1 MVKESR
7 DLVQNP
13 TKTSRFSFMSWM
25 LVSEPSGPINQHS
38 FCLRS
43 RITLIRLPP
52 NRLSVVA
59 HNVFS
64 VALGALPLLD
74 QENPFGFRLTSTMVS
89 YCGVCG
95 HAI

>member
-7 DLVQNP
+7 DLAQNP
-13 TKTSRFSFMSWM
+13 TKTSRFSFMSWT
-25 LVSEPSGPINQHS
+25 LVSESSGPINQHV

-59 HNVFS
+59 HKVFS
-64 VALGALPLLD
+64 ALGALPLPD
-74 QENPFGFRLTSTMVS
+74 QENPFGFRLQSTIVS

-95 HAI
+95 HAIR